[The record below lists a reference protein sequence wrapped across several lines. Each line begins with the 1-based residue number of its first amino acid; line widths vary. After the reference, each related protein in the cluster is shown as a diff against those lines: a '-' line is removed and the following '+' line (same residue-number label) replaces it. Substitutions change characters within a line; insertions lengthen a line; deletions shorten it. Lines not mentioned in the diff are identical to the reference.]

1 MTAAGTRARLD
12 ARGTPATAA
21 ESRPHREVTF
31 SQQLRELIRT
41 DLRAERRAGEAL
53 LMILPFGAAALLI
66 VPLAVGADV
75 PLLRSVGPGLYWA
88 IVLLF
93 GALVAMRQT
102 STRSAAQQDLLDLLG
117 VDPLAPLLAR
127 AAASALLLVV
137 FATALAPVAVALY
150 DPALDGWP
158 WLLLLVPLV
167 AFGLALLGTLA
178 GALADG
184 VDQRASLVP
193 VLVVP
198 LAVPL
203 LIAATQ
209 AHEAAAYGRPPTAW
223 LLLAVAT
230 DLVLL
235 VALVAAA
242 RTLEES
248 PR

>member
-1 MTAAGTRARLD
+1 
-12 ARGTPATAA
+12 
-21 ESRPHREVTF
+21 
-31 SQQLRELIRT
+31 
-41 DLRAERRAGEAL
+41 
-53 LMILPFGAAALLI
+53 MILPFGAAALLI

-127 AAASALLLVV
+127 ATASALLLVV

-150 DPALDGWP
+150 DAALGGWA
-158 WLLLLVPLV
+158 WLLVLVPLV

-209 AHEAAAYGRPPTAW
+209 AHEAAAHGQPPTAW